1 MAGYAIWEAE
11 GLMVRASRIRLMK
24 FCALPFFFILLACGL
39 HSGLAQAQSHVAPES
54 KNVLILHAF
63 ESNMPLQLRT
73 DRGLLTSLESGGI
86 GVRNQF
92 FEYMDLA
99 RNTGAK
105 EREYLTELLRQR
117 YGHRKI
123 DLIITMYPEALTF
136 VLNEGQDILPEVPIL
151 ALYETP
157 GMELPKTGRRVIR
170 HVLAYDLTETLE
182 SALKL
187 VPGAKR
193 VYVVGGVYSLDKK
206 VEDQAR
212 RDFKRWEGRLDF
224 RYLSDLSVEEM
235 TATVSSAPPG
245 TIILF
250 TAVNVDIT
258 GKRYNP
264 RDVAHR
270 LSEVS
275 TAPIFGL
282 YETLL
287 GQGIAGG
294 YLVSYERIGTKAGQ
308 LALNILGI
316 AHGPQNTPAT
326 LEVPAVPMFDWR
338 QLKHWNLNVDA
349 LPQGS
354 IVVNKGLR
362 LWDLRYYIIGA
373 LAFIVAQT
381 FLIGVLLVQRRRRL
395 QAEGELREHKEHLE
409 QLVRERT
416 AELVIAKDQAVAA
429 NQAKSV
435 FLATMSHELR
445 TPLNSILGLAQLME
459 RDTEF
464 LPRHAGNLRILT
476 RSGRHLLELIDDV
489 LELSRIEAEQI
500 AVVETRFDLHQFL
513 DEIEGMMGLRAE
525 KSDLELI
532 CERDPG
538 LPRYI
543 RTDARKLRQ
552 ILINLLGNAIRYT
565 EKGHVKLRME
575 YREDSATASGAGS
588 DSRPHVASGQQAVS
602 PRRVRGRLE
611 CKVEDTGI
619 GIAREHLERIFEP
632 FVQLHQAQGA
642 SEGTGLGLALSRRFA
657 GLLGGTVTV
666 ASEVG
671 KGSTFQFDVEVEVP
685 GGADADTQPAVPQVS
700 AIAPGQPEYRV
711 LVVDDS
717 DDNRSVVRQLL
728 EQVGFSV
735 LEAASG
741 PEAVDLHAIRK
752 PHLIL
757 MDLRM
762 PVMDGHEAARRI
774 RKAEGGRRTEG
785 GREIHTPIIAVSA
798 GAIID
803 GSVSDLSSV
812 FDDVAR
818 KPFEAA
824 NLLEKIGAA
833 LGVEYICQASGSSA
847 GNGDENR
854 DALALKPVDLAV
866 LSAEWLEE
874 FSRTLRRGWSTQ
886 LLELVDQI
894 PPEHGELARA
904 LAGLVRIHAY
914 DKLIAVTKEAL
925 EERSHE

>member
-1 MAGYAIWEAE
+1 
-11 GLMVRASRIRLMK
+11 MVRASRIRLMTS
-24 FCALPFFFILLACGL
+24 CALVFSFILLACGL
-39 HSGLAQAQSHVAPES
+39 RSGLAQAQSHVAPEG

-63 ESNMPLQLRT
+63 ESNMPLHVRT
-73 DRGLLTSLESGGI
+73 DRGLVASLESGGI
-86 GVRNQF
+86 RVRNQF
-92 FEYMDLA
+92 FEYLDLA
-99 RNTGAK
+99 RNPGAK
-105 EREYLTELLRQR
+105 EREYLIELLRQR

-136 VLNEGQDILPEVPIL
+136 VLNEGRDIFPEVPIL
-151 ALYETP
+151 ALYAAP
-157 GMELPKTGRRVIR
+157 GMELQKTGRRVIR
-170 HVLAYDLTETLE
+170 HVLVYDLTETLE

-206 VEDQAR
+206 VENQAR

-224 RYLSDLSVEEM
+224 RYLSDLSVDEIM
-235 TATVSSAPPG
+235 ATVSSAPPG

-250 TAVNVDIT
+250 TAVNVDTT
-258 GKRYNP
+258 GQRYNP

-275 TAPIFGL
+275 KAPIFGL

-294 YLVSYERIGTKAGQ
+294 YLVSYERIGTQAGQ

-316 AHGPQNTPAT
+316 TQSPQDTPAT

-349 LPQGS
+349 LPEGS
-354 IVVNKGLR
+354 IVVNKELR

-459 RDTEF
+459 RDTGF
-464 LPRHAGNLRILT
+464 LPRHTDNLRILS

-489 LELSRIEAEQI
+489 LELSRIEADQI

-513 DEIEGMMGLRAE
+513 DEVEGMMRLRAE
-525 KSDLELI
+525 KSGLEVI
-532 CERDPG
+532 CERAPG
-538 LPRYI
+538 LPKYI
-543 RTDARKLRQ
+543 RTDPRKLRQ

-565 EKGHVKLRME
+565 EKGHVKLTMG
-575 YREDSATASGAGS
+575 YSEDSATASGTGS
-588 DSRPHVASGQQAVS
+588 DSRTQLASGLQAGS
-602 PRRVRGRLE
+602 LRQARGRLE

-619 GIAREHLERIFEP
+619 GIAQEHLERIFEP

-657 GLLGGTVTV
+657 ALLGGTITVT
-666 ASEVG
+666 SQVG
-671 KGSTFQFDVEVEVP
+671 KGSTFQFDIEVELCEGP
-685 GGADADTQPAVPQVS
+685 DADTQPVAPQVLGL
-700 AIAPGQPEYRV
+700 APGQPPYRV

-717 DDNRSVVRQLL
+717 DDSRSIVRQLL

-741 PEAVDLHAIRK
+741 QEAVDSHATRK

-774 RKAEGGRRTEG
+774 RKAEGGRRTED

-798 GAIID
+798 GAIVD
-803 GSVSDLSSV
+803 GSLSDLPSV

-824 NLLEKIGAA
+824 KLFEKIGAA
-833 LGVEYICQASGSSA
+833 LGVEYVYQTSGSSA

-854 DALALKPVDLAV
+854 DALALKPRDLAV

-874 FSRTLRRGWSTQ
+874 FSRTLRGGWSTQ
-886 LLELVDQI
+886 LLKLVDQI

-904 LAGLVRIHAY
+904 LADLVRIHAY
-914 DKLIAVTKEAL
+914 DKLIAVTKGAL
-925 EERSHE
+925 EEPSYE